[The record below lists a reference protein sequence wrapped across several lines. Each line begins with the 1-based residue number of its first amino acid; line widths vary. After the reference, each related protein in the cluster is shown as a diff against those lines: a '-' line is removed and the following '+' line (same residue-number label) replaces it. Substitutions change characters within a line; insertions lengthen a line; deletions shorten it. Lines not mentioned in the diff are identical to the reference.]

1 MTLIGKIMI
10 VLILVMSILFM
21 GFALAV
27 YSTHQNW
34 RDLVEDP
41 STGLKVQNQ
50 RLSQEK
56 EQLENEITEVKNKLA
71 FERAARREVVANL
84 ETRASQKNQQLLTRE
99 QQYGDLQAQHRE
111 ALETLSMYQA
121 NLQRLK
127 DEVETLRDVNRTA
140 RQERNESFMRAK
152 QLTDQINQGE
162 GNLRRLKQ
170 RYEELLTTVGRQSL
184 VLDRHDLTEFTP
196 VDDIAPE
203 VNGQVTAIRDGLIEV
218 SIGADEGLQK
228 GHTLKI
234 FRINGSVGSY
244 LASIEIIDTGTD
256 RAVGRVVPGTR
267 EGIIRKGDRVA
278 TKIL

>member
-1 MTLIGKIMI
+1 MTLVGKIMI

-34 RDLVEDP
+34 RQLVEGP
-41 STGLKVQNQ
+41 NGLRVQN
-50 RLSQEK
+50 RKLSQEK
-56 EQLENEITEVKNKLA
+56 EQLENAVTEAKNKLA

-84 ETRASQKNQQLLTRE
+84 ETRANEKNQQLLTRE
-99 QQYGDLQAQHRE
+99 QQYSDLQAQHRE
-111 ALETLSMYQA
+111 ALETLSVTQA
-121 NLQRLK
+121 NMQRLK

-140 RQERNESFMRAK
+140 RQERNEAFMLSK
-152 QLTDQINQGE
+152 QLTDELNQGE
-162 GNLRRLKQ
+162 GNLRRLKR
-170 RYEELLTTVGRQSL
+170 RYEELLQTVGRQAL
-184 VLDRHDLTEFTP
+184 VLDRHDLDEFTP
-196 VDDIAPE
+196 VDDIAPLVE
-203 VNGQVTAIRDGLIEV
+203 GQVTAIRDGLIEV

-228 GHTLKI
+228 GHELQI
-234 FRINGSVGSY
+234 YRINGSVGSY
-244 LASIEIIDTGTD
+244 LASIEIINTSTD

>member
-1 MTLIGKIMI
+1 MTLVGKIMI

-34 RDLVEDP
+34 RELVEGP
-41 STGLKVQNQ
+41 SGLKVQNR
-50 RLSQEK
+50 RLSSEK
-56 EQLENEITEVKNKLA
+56 EQLENEITETKNKLA

-84 ETRASQKNQQLLTRE
+84 ETRANQKNQQLLARD
-99 QQYGDLQAQHRE
+99 QQYGLLQAQHRE
-111 ALETLSMYQA
+111 ALETLSVYQT
-121 NLQRLK
+121 NVERLK
-127 DEVETLRDVNRTA
+127 SEVETLRDVNRTA

-152 QLTDQINQGE
+152 QLTDEINQGE
-162 GNLRRLKQ
+162 GNLRRLKR

-196 VDDIAPE
+196 VDDIAPQ
-203 VNGQVTAIRDGLIEV
+203 VNGQVTALRDGLIEV
-218 SIGADEGLQK
+218 SIGSDEGLQK

-244 LASIEIIDTGTD
+244 LGSIEIIDTGTD

-267 EGIIRKGDRVA
+267 EGNIRKGDRVA